1 MFILEN
7 ECVQR
12 EPEGHVDIS
21 AAAAEV
27 QILLYIDQAEYPP
40 TWAQPTLHMYS
51 SQSNQ
56 HPVDNN
62 GIDFPLGSL
71 GHAPHANM

>member
-1 MFILEN
+1 MFIREN

-21 AAAAEV
+21 AAAEV

-40 TWAQPTLHMYS
+40 T
-51 SQSNQ
+51 
-56 HPVDNN
+56 
-62 GIDFPLGSL
+62 
-71 GHAPHANM
+71 